1 MLNASQC
8 YQVFS
13 QSIHEYHVFNSPDS
27 AIHNPFGEASLE
39 RLLYNKNWID
49 TVQWHLE
56 DLIRDPSID
65 PVEAIALKRR
75 IDKSNQDRTDIVER
89 IDDYFLDDLKSV
101 KPPSSARQNSE
112 TPAWLLDRMSILLL
126 KIYHMEE
133 QVNRPDADAQHKARC
148 QSKLTVLLEQKE
160 DMKVCFDELMDD
172 LQKGIRK
179 MKVYRQMKMY
189 NDASMNPVL
198 YAQKK

>member
-27 AIHNPFGEASLE
+27 AIKNPFGEASLE

-65 PVEAIALKRR
+65 PIEAIALKRR
-75 IDKSNQDRTDIVER
+75 IDKSNQDR
-89 IDDYFLDDLKSV
+89 
-101 KPPSSARQNSE
+101 
-112 TPAWLLDRMSILLL
+112 
-126 KIYHMEE
+126 
-133 QVNRPDADAQHKARC
+133 
-148 QSKLTVLLEQKE
+148 
-160 DMKVCFDELMDD
+160 
-172 LQKGIRK
+172 
-179 MKVYRQMKMY
+179 
-189 NDASMNPVL
+189 
-198 YAQKK
+198 